1 MDLILWRHA
10 AAAEAAGA
18 LDDFE
23 RRLTPRGERQAM
35 RMGAWLNRRLPA
47 GALVFASRAER
58 AQATAAR
65 LEPKVRILPELDP
78 GASGEQL
85 LHVAGWPGGHRT
97 VVLVGHQPA
106 LGQAA
111 ALALTGQCAD
121 WPLRKGGLWWLRRRE
136 RNGTADTMLLCAQS
150 PETV

>member
-10 AAAEAAGA
+10 AAEDASPT
-18 LDDFE
+18 LDDLA
-23 RRLTPRGERQAM
+23 RRLTPRGERQAE
-35 RMGAWLNRRLPA
+35 RMAAWLNRRLPD
-47 GALVFASRAER
+47 GAVVYASRAER

-65 LEPKVRILPELDP
+65 LERKVRTLPALDP
-78 GASGEQL
+78 GASAEEL
-85 LHVAGWPGGHRT
+85 LQAAGWPDAKRT

-111 ALALTGQCAD
+111 ALVLTGQCAD
-121 WPLRKGGLWWLRRRE
+121 WPLRKAGVWWLRRRE
-136 RNGTADTMLLCAQS
+136 RDGSADTVLLCAQS